1 MDLVGYV
8 RVSSDSQ
15 ADGYGPEVQEQSIRK
30 WAKAHSHRL
39 TSICSD
45 IGVSGALPP
54 EERPGMTEA
63 LDALRPPPKATGL
76 VVARLDRLARSLTVQ
91 EAILQTAW
99 QSGASVFTADQGEVL
114 ADDPDDPM
122 RTAMRQMA
130 GVFAQLDRALVVK
143 RMADGRRAKAET
155 GRHAVGDYPFGF
167 TGKGTGKTRDAAR
180 DPNEQRAVR
189 RIIELRRDGASYR
202 TIAETLDAEGL
213 RPRRAARWSAMSV
226 RNVAEREKGAGRVT
240 NGEEEVHD
248 HDFSPDNV
256 VAIRGHLIGVHDL
269 RNMKATLSELG
280 AWELDLLYLRLH
292 AHEDENR
299 QYWEKYERKYQG

>member
-8 RVSSDSQ
+8 RVSSESQ
-15 ADGYGPEVQEQSIRK
+15 ADGYGPEVQEQAIRK
-30 WAKAHSHRL
+30 WAKTHSHRL
-39 TSICSD
+39 TSIRSD

-63 LDALRPPPKATGL
+63 LDVLRPPPKATGL

-91 EAILQTAW
+91 EAILQMAW

-167 TGKGTGKTRDAAR
+167 MGKGTGKARDAAK

-189 RIIELRRDGASYR
+189 RIVELRRAGASYR
-202 TIAETLDAEGL
+202 TIAEALDAEGL

-226 RNVAEREKGAGRVT
+226 RNIAERERVRA
-240 NGEEEVHD
+240 
-248 HDFSPDNV
+248 S
-256 VAIRGHLIGVHDL
+256 
-269 RNMKATLSELG
+269 
-280 AWELDLLYLRLH
+280 
-292 AHEDENR
+292 
-299 QYWEKYERKYQG
+299 